1 MKKVQYMMVLLGCV
15 MLLIGLTISQQVGIF
30 FLVVGLLM
38 LIVGVIKETKPK

>member
-1 MKKVQYMMVLLGCV
+1 MKKVQYMMVLLGSI